1 METKAN
7 YALIGASA
15 VAGMVLVLLFSLW
28 IAGAEFNRAFA
39 NLVIVFDGPV
49 RGLARGAEVRFQGIK
64 VGEVTDLRIDP
75 TNPDKVLARVRIDAA
90 TPVKADSVGQLEPIG
105 LTGVNLIQITGGA
118 KGAPTVRS
126 QLGQP
131 MPRIRG
137 MPSEIDKLLGA
148 GGDIAERTSRA
159 LLAIQSLLTEE
170 NVAKVSATLSHLE
183 AATAELEKEKG
194 AVREAREAIVALRDA
209 GRRFETAAAA
219 VEGLSTDARVQLAD
233 VGGKTSATVEEAR
246 LALAELR
253 AAAATAQSTLQS
265 TQEAAAIAAEQS
277 LPEIA
282 LAAQDLRR
290 LSGTL
295 ETLAIGLE
303 RAPNRFV
310 VGAERP
316 VVRVAP

>member
-1 METKAN
+1 METRAHFVMIGVTAIVGV
-7 YALIGASA
+7 ALA
-15 VAGMVLVLLFSLW
+15 LLFSLW
-28 IAGAEFNRAFA
+28 IAGAEFNRSYRH
-39 NLVIVFDGPV
+39 VVVVFDGPV
-49 RGLARGAEVRFQGIK
+49 RGLARGGEVRFQGIK

-75 TNPDKVLARVRIDAA
+75 TNASKVLARVRVDAA
-90 TPVKADSVGQLEPIG
+90 TPVRADSVGQLEPVG
-105 LTGVNLIQITGGA
+105 LTGVNLIQITGGTA
-118 KGAPTVRS
+118 KAPLMRT
-126 QLGQP
+126 QMGQP
-131 MPRIRG
+131 LPRIRG
-137 MPSEIDKLLGA
+137 EASEIDKLLGA

-170 NVAKVSATLSHLE
+170 NVAKVSRTLSHIE
-183 AATAELEKEKG
+183 AASAELEKQKG

-219 VEGLSTDARVQLAD
+219 VEGLSTDARGQLGPLGDKAQ
-233 VGGKTSATVEEAR
+233 VTVAQANEA
-246 LALAELR
+246 LIALR
-253 AAAATAQSTLQS
+253 DAARTAQSTLQS
-265 TQEAAAIAAEQS
+265 TEEAAAIAAEQS
-277 LPEIA
+277 LPDIA

-316 VVRVAP
+316 VVKVAP